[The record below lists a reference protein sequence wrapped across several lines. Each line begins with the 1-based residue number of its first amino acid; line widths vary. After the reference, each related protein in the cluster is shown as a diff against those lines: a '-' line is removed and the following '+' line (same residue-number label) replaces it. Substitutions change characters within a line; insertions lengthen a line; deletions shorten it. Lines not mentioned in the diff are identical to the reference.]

1 MTHAGEGPDHHFPVA
16 HIRPPK
22 GWVNDPN
29 GPIRHRGRYHLFF
42 QYTRE
47 VPPKMTEV
55 VWAHSSSPDL
65 AFWEIHGIALA
76 PSSEHPGVEGFW
88 SGNTVEHEGRLVAF
102 YADYRR
108 SERYQ
113 PPRMA
118 VSDDAGMSF
127 GEDMPVVPPP
137 EEAEG
142 AEIFRDPFVW
152 YEDGRWRL
160 LMGSGLAD
168 GTAAQVRLYE
178 SDDLRSWKNL
188 GVFAAL
194 KGDKGAPDD
203 PGMAW
208 ECPQYA
214 WGLGVLF
221 VGTWRPDVGTMN
233 VLAIKGSEQ
242 DGQLVVHGVEPADR
256 ARLLCA
262 FHHADAR
269 RPVPAVGRRKGGKG
283 PDVARRGRL
292 GGDAFAAPEVSL
304 EAGRLVSKP
313 ARELEALRGELCHEY
328 QGKSAEVGF
337 GEVPRAFELRLRL
350 APSPATATLV
360 LDLGGGEVH
369 SVRVDATAG
378 EVIIDRSR
386 ASSDPHA
393 HGGSITV
400 APADGLFASGHVE
413 LAWFVDHSISEL
425 FVGGTVVAT
434 TRLFPTSAGP
444 WQLRLTTS
452 DVCRARR
459 RGCGLC
465 DQAYVWRAS
474 WKRQN
479 RRRPTGDRGARQE
492 PPNCQGSPLGQGG
505 TRWKSQADHG
515 RRRTLHPGP
524 IG

>member
-1 MTHAGEGPDHHFPVA
+1 MTHAGEGPDHHFPIA
-16 HIRPPK
+16 HIRPPG

-29 GPIRHRGRYHLFF
+29 GPIWHRERYHLFF
-42 QYTRE
+42 QYTRV

-65 AFWEIHGIALA
+65 ASWEIHGVALA
-76 PSSEHPGVEGFW
+76 PSSKHPGVEGFW
-88 SGNTVEHEGRLVAF
+88 SGNTVEREDRLFAF
-102 YADYRR
+102 YADYRS

-137 EEAEG
+137 EEWEG

-152 YEDGRWRL
+152 YEDGRWRM

-178 SDDLRSWKNL
+178 SDDLLSWRNL
-188 GVFAAL
+188 GVFASL
-194 KGDKGAPDD
+194 KGNKGAAND

-221 VGTWRPDVGTMN
+221 VGVWRPDVGTMN
-233 VLAIKGSEQ
+233 VLAIKGTEQ
-242 DGQLVVHGVEPADR
+242 DGRLVIHGVEPAD
-256 ARLLCA
+256 
-262 FHHADAR
+262 H
-269 RPVPAVGRRKGGKG
+269 G
-283 PDVARRGRL
+283 PDFYAPSIMRTPDGRYL
-292 GGDAFAAPEVSL
+292 LWGVVKEGRDQTWRDEAGWAGMLSLPREVSL
-304 EAGRLVSKP
+304 EAGRLVSRP
-313 ARELEALRGELCHEY
+313 ARELEALRGELCCEY
-328 QGKSAEVGF
+328 QGSSAEVGF

-350 APSPATATLV
+350 APCRASATLV

-369 SVRVDATAG
+369 SVRVDGTAG
-378 EVIIDRSR
+378 KIIIDRAR
-386 ASSDPHA
+386 ASQDPRA

-400 APADGLFASGHVE
+400 GPVDGLFASGSVE

-425 FVGGTVVAT
+425 FVGGAVVAT
-434 TRLFPTSAGP
+434 TRFFPTSAGP

-452 DVCRARR
+452 DVCGVEAR
-459 RGCGLC
+459 LW
-465 DQAYVWRAS
+465 AL
-474 WKRQN
+474 
-479 RRRPTGDRGARQE
+479 RPSVRVA
-492 PPNCQGSPLGQGG
+492 GQLEM
-505 TRWKSQADHG
+505 TE
-515 RRRTLHPGP
+515 
-524 IG
+524 

>member
-1 MTHAGEGPDHHFPVA
+1 M
-16 HIRPPK
+16 
-22 GWVNDPN
+22 
-29 GPIRHRGRYHLFF
+29 FF

-221 VGTWRPDVGTMN
+221 VGAWRPDVGTMN

-242 DGQLVVHGVEPADR
+242 DGQLVVHGVEPAD
-256 ARLLCA
+256 
-262 FHHADAR
+262 H
-269 RPVPAVGRRKGGKG
+269 G
-283 PDVARRGRL
+283 PDFYAPSIMRTPDGRYL
-292 GGDAFAAPEVSL
+292 LWGVVKEGRDQTWRDEAGWAGMLSLPREVSL

-313 ARELEALRGELCHEY
+313 ARELEALRGELCREY

-386 ASSDPHA
+386 ASSDPRA

-452 DVCRARR
+452 DVCGAEARLWALR
-459 RGCGLC
+459 PSVR
-465 DQAYVWRAS
+465 VAS
-474 WKRQN
+474 QLE
-479 RRRPTGDRGARQE
+479 TTE
-492 PPNCQGSPLGQGG
+492 
-505 TRWKSQADHG
+505 
-515 RRRTLHPGP
+515 
-524 IG
+524 